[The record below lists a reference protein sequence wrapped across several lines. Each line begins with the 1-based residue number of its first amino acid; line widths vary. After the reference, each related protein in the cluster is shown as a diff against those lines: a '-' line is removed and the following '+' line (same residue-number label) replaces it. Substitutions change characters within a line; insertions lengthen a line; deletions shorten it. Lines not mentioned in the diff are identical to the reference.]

1 MSDQIKAAEPTK
13 EAKETGDAKDS
24 KNNNET
30 DPARTLEKKLKR
42 RPSIKE
48 VMDKNILKKGGK
60 LAGPIA
66 ALEKQNLEKK
76 LNDKIARRGSKDDAM
91 KKAGGMEGSNI
102 APKLQKA
109 AKELEF
115 KLKSDHLNRELAN
128 RESKEDAEAKATLF
142 PDTNMA
148 PSLRATARKLKQ
160 ELTKNKLNQL
170 LENRPTPAQLVS
182 EGVVN
187 PRISSRIKAVAKVLE
202 HNRKTDKVGHLLEDR
217 SDVEELRK
225 RGVLTA
231 DSKIAP
237 RLQGVAKQLEF
248 NLAKSNFHYQYSRRK
263 SIDDLIKAGIVR
275 PDNFQEYLKAQD
287 EEKDEDDEEEYG
299 GNDVGYDTKYRD
311 TGSEDPI
318 YHRNSKLFHLTRI
331 LLKFVASMAE
341 CGEISMRTKGS
352 LKDLIVDQDPRI
364 LAVAEGFDNDGAV
377 DYFKASLIRLVS

>member
-1 MSDQIKAAEPTK
+1 
-13 EAKETGDAKDS
+13 
-24 KNNNET
+24 
-30 DPARTLEKKLKR
+30 
-42 RPSIKE
+42 
-48 VMDKNILKKGGK
+48 
-60 LAGPIA
+60 
-66 ALEKQNLEKK
+66 
-76 LNDKIARRGSKDDAM
+76 
-91 KKAGGMEGSNI
+91 
-102 APKLQKA
+102 
-109 AKELEF
+109 
-115 KLKSDHLNRELAN
+115 
-128 RESKEDAEAKATLF
+128 
-142 PDTNMA
+142 
-148 PSLRATARKLKQ
+148 
-160 ELTKNKLNQL
+160 
-170 LENRPTPAQLVS
+170 LVS

-275 PDNFQEYLKAQD
+275 PDNFQECVQPLLIVHPSLNLLKFLVIVPTSYTLLCDASKALLTYNLREGILRYLKAQD